1 MASRNVGLQK
11 PSHPTPTGG
20 GSSDRLAY
28 RDIPA
33 KTGGAEAPPSELPK
47 TGSKN
52 DEAAGSAGKLRLSSQ
67 EGTRDANLGHTFFDV
82 DLCELYPLRS

>member
-11 PSHPTPTGG
+11 LTHSTPIEG

-52 DEAAGSAGKLRLSSQ
+52 DEAADSAGKLRLSSQ
-67 EGTRDANLGHTFFDV
+67 ESLTRRQSRPRAMAGTWGEV
-82 DLCELYPLRS
+82 

>member
-11 PSHPTPTGG
+11 LTHPTPTGG

-33 KTGGAEAPPSELPK
+33 KTGGAEAPPSEPPK
-47 TGSKN
+47 L
-52 DEAAGSAGKLRLSSQ
+52 EAKMMKPQILR
-67 EGTRDANLGHTFFDV
+67 ENCGFRRRKGTRDANLGPARWRGLGEV
-82 DLCELYPLRS
+82 